1 MTIRPRYHHGDLR
14 SALLDAAADVLAERG
29 VAGLTLRECARRAGV
44 SHAAPAHHFGSVSGL
59 FTALATRG
67 FAALVDTLA
76 RARAA
81 ARSDSAG
88 RSDSK
93 SLDADLAAIMRA
105 YVDFA
110 RAEPERFRLMFRTD
124 LLDQTDP
131 DFDAAARG
139 TYAELTNVIRLQ
151 RGEAPVDE
159 TRLAEGMTAN
169 RIIEDILMGW
179 CHIHGLAHLLLEG
192 QLTVMKGEDEEA
204 FLERLYADHAPR
216 IGHALRAGVSR
227 APLDQ
232 I

>member
-1 MTIRPRYHHGDLR
+1 MQACRTPRL
-14 SALLDAAADVLAERG
+14 
-29 VAGLTLRECARRAGV
+29 
-44 SHAAPAHHFGSVSGL
+44 HHFGSVSGL
-59 FTALATRG
+59 FTALAARG

-169 RIIEDILMGW
+169 RIIEDILIGW

-204 FLERLYADHAPR
+204 FLEQLYADHAPR
-216 IGHALRAGVSR
+216 IGHALRAGVGKPHWIRSDRRPGPPPR
-227 APLDQ
+227 APCPRNRRRVR
-232 I
+232 